1 MSRLGEGFRTTD
13 TCADGTDG
21 DDTDAYICEA
31 PGDRITE
38 CVGMLEV
45 EVGGEARVDRVTECG
60 GMLEEVVGGEAPGDR
75 ATECG
80 EILELVEVGG
90 ERE

>member
-1 MSRLGEGFRTTD
+1 
-13 TCADGTDG
+13 
-21 DDTDAYICEA
+21 
-31 PGDRITE
+31 
-38 CVGMLEV
+38 MLEV